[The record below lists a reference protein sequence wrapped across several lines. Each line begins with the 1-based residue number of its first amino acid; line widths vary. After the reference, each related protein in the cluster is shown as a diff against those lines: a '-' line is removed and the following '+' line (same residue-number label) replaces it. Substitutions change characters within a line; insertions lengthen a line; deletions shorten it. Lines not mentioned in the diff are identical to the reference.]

1 MLGLSMPSSAQTDD
15 SFSSLRQ
22 KMVVDQI
29 ASRGIKDSKVLD
41 AMRKVPR
48 HLFVPENQQSAAYE
62 DYPLPIGQGQ
72 TISQPYIVAYMT
84 EAARLTPNDKV
95 LEIGTGSGYQAAILA
110 EIVKEGYSIEIL
122 KPLADSASEM
132 LRNLGYKNITVICGD
147 GYEGLKEQ
155 APFDA
160 IIVTAAP
167 PEIPSKLVEQLKV
180 GGRMVIPVGSFFQ
193 ELYLLTKTET
203 GINKQQLLPVRFVP
217 MIKGKET
224 K

>member
-1 MLGLSMPSSAQTDD
+1 MPSSAQTDD

-48 HLFVPENQQSAAYE
+48 HFFVPENQRSGAYE

-84 EAARLTPNDKV
+84 EAAKLTSNDKV
-95 LEIGTGSGYQAAILA
+95 LEIGTGSGYQAAILG
-110 EIVKEGYSIEIL
+110 EIVKEVYTIEIL

-167 PEIPSKLVEQLKV
+167 LEIPPKLIEQLKV

-193 ELYLLTKTET
+193 ELYLLTKTQT